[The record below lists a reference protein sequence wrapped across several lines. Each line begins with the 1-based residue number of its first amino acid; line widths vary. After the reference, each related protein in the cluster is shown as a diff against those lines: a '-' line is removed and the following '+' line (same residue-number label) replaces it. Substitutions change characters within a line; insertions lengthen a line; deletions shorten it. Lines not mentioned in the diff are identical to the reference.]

1 MLAAHWE
8 GNPNIIYCKAK
19 GNSGANEMASHLE
32 DSEVMYALGRKD
44 LAGHMILLNSECKFQ
59 RIIADPRIEGSF
71 PLIAMEL

>member
-1 MLAAHWE
+1 MLAAHWK

-44 LAGHMILLNSECKFQ
+44 LVGHMIPLNSECKFQ
-59 RIIADPRIEGSF
+59 RITPDPWIEGS
-71 PLIAMEL
+71 